1 MLIFD
6 LETGEWKE
14 GLARME
20 FSCFDPAIKSWGS
33 NMINNSSLQK
43 WERLAQKQLNRQFVN
58 EIVQGLQCSPFE
70 ANAILDTVYKVY
82 ASYFETTGNLKPG
95 QILFQVISID
105 TSSNTHLKDSKQAT
119 VTLTLDAGEEDLKIR
134 EKKGVVGLRRH
145 RIQRVCHEAFQ
156 QGGLLTVEDL
166 ANRLI
171 NCGERTICRDLQYFR
186 SNNIILPLR
195 STIKDMGRAISHRC
209 IIVKEWLRGREYT
222 EISRNTHHSVP
233 AIKNYISKFKRVV
246 SLAEEGFDTHTIAF
260 LVKLSATVVEEYYK
274 LYRTLN
280 ILPHRRDELK
290 SFLKKSRSDQNHQR
304 QQ

>member
-6 LETGEWKE
+6 LEKVEWKA
-14 GLARME
+14 GLARLE
-20 FSCFDPAIKSWGS
+20 FYFFCAATLSWRFS
-33 NMINNSSLQK
+33 MINNSSLQK
-43 WERLAQKQLNRQFVN
+43 WERLAQKQLNQQFVN
-58 EIVQGLQCSPFE
+58 DIMQGLQCSPFE

-82 ASYFETTGNLKPG
+82 APYFESTGNLKPG
-95 QILFQVISID
+95 QILFQVVSVD
-105 TSSNTHLKDSKQAT
+105 TSSNTHLKDSKQTT

-134 EKKGVVGLRRH
+134 NKTGVVGLRRH
-145 RIQRVCHEAFQ
+145 RIQRVSHECFQ

-166 ANRLI
+166 ANRLF

-186 SNNIILPLR
+186 NNNIILPLR

-209 IIVKEWLRGREYT
+209 IIVEEWLRGREYT
-222 EISRNTHHSVP
+222 DISRNTHHSIS

-246 SLAEEGFDTHTIAF
+246 ALAEEGFDIHTIAF

-274 LYRTLN
+274 LYRNVDT
-280 ILPHRRDELK
+280 LPHRVDELK
-290 SFLKKSRSDQNHQR
+290 SFLKKSQTDQNYQR